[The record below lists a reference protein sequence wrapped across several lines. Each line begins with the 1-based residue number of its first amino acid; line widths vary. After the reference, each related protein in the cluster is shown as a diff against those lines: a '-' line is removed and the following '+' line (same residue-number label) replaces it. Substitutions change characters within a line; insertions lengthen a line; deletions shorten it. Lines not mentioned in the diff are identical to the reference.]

1 MAALEWSDA
10 LALDLPLMDDTH
22 REFVDLLAQVEQA
35 DDATVV
41 QRWQELVDHTE
52 HHFGQEDAWMVATR
66 FASGNCHTTQHKVVL
81 QVMREGIVRA
91 EQGDLQPIRIMTGE
105 LAQWFPQHAQMM
117 DASLALHLRRVGFDP
132 ATGVV
137 HAPDALPAELIQG
150 CGSTHSCVDHP
161 EKEPAEAN
169 AAQLSLSGIFLT
181 GYWVLVIR
189 TSRGY
194 RLWDLRGGSTKRRM
208 FFLMAASL
216 AGMAPGVCDPELHS
230 HSSTM

>member
-1 MAALEWSDA
+1 MAGRHQDGAATRHAGQQRAGPLGLPGIEAGEGLVEQQQARIRQENVGQGDAAALAQRE
-10 LALDLPLMDDTH
+10 LADKHLLQAVEAAEDLELIA
-22 REFVDLLAQVEQA
+22 VWQDLV
-35 DDATVV
+35 T
-41 QRWQELVDHTE
+41 HTE
-52 HHFGQEDAWMVATR
+52 HHFGQEDRWMEATKY
-66 FASGNCHTTQHKVVL
+66 ASGNCHSVQHKVVL

-161 EKEPAEAN
+161 EKEPA
-169 AAQLSLSGIFLT
+169 AA
-181 GYWVLVIR
+181 
-189 TSRGY
+189 
-194 RLWDLRGGSTKRRM
+194 
-208 FFLMAASL
+208 A
-216 AGMAPGVCDPELHS
+216 
-230 HSSTM
+230 